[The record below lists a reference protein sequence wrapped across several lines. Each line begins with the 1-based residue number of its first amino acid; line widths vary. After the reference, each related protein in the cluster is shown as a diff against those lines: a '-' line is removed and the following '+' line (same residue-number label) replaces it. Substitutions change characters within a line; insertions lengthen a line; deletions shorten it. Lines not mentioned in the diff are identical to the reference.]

1 MTHER
6 LERRMEAAEAREERA
21 TRCSHWKTCLH
32 GSCRAS
38 RPEITSEAIR
48 REARA
53 RRAGFGS
60 YAEEERHSR

>member
-48 REARA
+48 REV
-53 RRAGFGS
+53 
-60 YAEEERHSR
+60 